1 MLTNCPHKIGLS
13 LVANSAPFNTLYV
26 MQNHLR
32 ISLSSMPAYSSTEPE
47 NSSLISLPQKKEI
60 QLAAFG
66 GLLILFLVMVALLFR
81 RYKNRRSTRKDSL
94 SDNLWKADN
103 LSFTPTVFSS
113 DSSPAILVAQHDSD
127 LRLFITNTLR
137 LNYRVIG
144 TSHGEEAFDK
154 AFEMVPDLIITARLM
169 PGLDGPRLCRKVKT
183 TDVTSHIP
191 VILLDDGQDALA
203 HPHEWPLYAD
213 DYLPKTFDARE
224 LLMRVHKLILD
235 RKKIQE
241 DYRKNPAR
249 YEVTK
254 PTDHHENPFMLK
266 LMTVLENY
274 YSDPLFGVE
283 QLTDQLQMSRLQLFR
298 KLKALTSYSPGEFIR
313 YYRLEQAKNFLST
326 NEMSVTDVAFKT
338 GFTNPTGF
346 ARSFKDYTGKTPLEF
361 SLEKNPSGQS
371 LVED

>member
-1 MLTNCPHKIGLS
+1 MPTNCPHKIGLS

-47 NSSLISLPQKKEI
+47 NSSLVSLPQKKEI

-66 GLLILFLVMVALLFR
+66 GLLIVFLVMIALLFR
-81 RYKNRRSTRKDSL
+81 RYKNRRRTRKDSL

-103 LSFTPTVFSS
+103 LTFTPTVFSS
-113 DSSPAILVAQHDSD
+113 DSSPAILVAQHDND

-144 TSHGEEAFDK
+144 TSNGEEAFDK

-235 RKKIQE
+235 KKKIQE

-254 PTDHHENPFMLK
+254 PTDPHEHPFMLK

-326 NEMSVTDVAFKT
+326 NELSVTDVAFRT
-338 GFTNPTGF
+338 GFTNFTGF
-346 ARSFKDYTGKTPLEF
+346 ARSFKDYTGKTPTEF
-361 SLEKNPSGQS
+361 SLEKNTSGQS